1 MANKFY
7 RTTKASF
14 LWDEGIIIENS
25 AVSGG
30 KVIGYKPV
38 DNVFENKYVP
48 CEYVSSEI
56 VENNPEWF
64 EEVYPVSF
72 LTKTVYKGIDEAKE
86 SIKKMYRS

>member
-25 AVSGG
+25 VVLGSEV
-30 KVIGYKPV
+30 KGYQPV
-38 DNVFENKYVP
+38 DNVFRNKYVP
-48 CEYVSSEI
+48 GEYVSSKI